1 MAFARSVNM
10 SGILAYDSSV
20 REVNTSISVMVMIA
34 ELCTIANGQ
43 TPVLDRPMNIA
54 SIIL

>member
-10 SGILAYDSSV
+10 SGVLAYGSSI
-20 REVNTSISVMVMIA
+20 REVNTSNFGHGYDC

-43 TPVLDRPMNIA
+43 TPVLHRPINVA